1 MKKKP
6 PLKTDSEEFNEA
18 NLTLKLIFSDMSALV
33 PTSSSMNAVF
43 RSYSVL
49 YDLTTDLKLAQRSN
63 FNLSFQ
69 INLKFVS
76 DSTVSKP

>member
-1 MKKKP
+1 MKLGYFWAAKTPKQVLTLFLNEKET

-18 NLTLKLIFSDMSALV
+18 NLTLKLIFSDMAALV

-49 YDLTTDLKLAQRSN
+49 YD
-63 FNLSFQ
+63 
-69 INLKFVS
+69 
-76 DSTVSKP
+76 

>member
-1 MKKKP
+1 MKLGYFWAAKTPKQVLTLFLNENP

-18 NLTLKLIFSDMSALV
+18 NLTLKLIFSDMAALV

-49 YDLTTDLKLAQRSN
+49 YD
-63 FNLSFQ
+63 
-69 INLKFVS
+69 
-76 DSTVSKP
+76 

>member
-1 MKKKP
+1 MKLGYFWAAKTPKQVLTLFLNEKKP

-18 NLTLKLIFSDMSALV
+18 NLTLKLIFSDMAALV

-49 YDLTTDLKLAQRSN
+49 YD
-63 FNLSFQ
+63 
-69 INLKFVS
+69 
-76 DSTVSKP
+76 

>member
-1 MKKKP
+1 MKKKKKP

-18 NLTLKLIFSDMSALV
+18 NLTLKLIFSDMAALV

-49 YDLTTDLKLAQRSN
+49 YD
-63 FNLSFQ
+63 
-69 INLKFVS
+69 
-76 DSTVSKP
+76 

>member
-1 MKKKP
+1 MKLGYFWAAKTPKQVLTLFLNEKKKKT

-18 NLTLKLIFSDMSALV
+18 NLTLKLIFSDMAALV

-49 YDLTTDLKLAQRSN
+49 YD
-63 FNLSFQ
+63 
-69 INLKFVS
+69 
-76 DSTVSKP
+76 

>member
-1 MKKKP
+1 MKLGYFWAAKTPKQVLTLFLKEKKT

-18 NLTLKLIFSDMSALV
+18 NLTLKLIFSDMAALV

-49 YDLTTDLKLAQRSN
+49 YD
-63 FNLSFQ
+63 
-69 INLKFVS
+69 
-76 DSTVSKP
+76 